1 MSGKFDAAWLQ
12 LREPVDHR
20 SRASDL
26 VAPLQ
31 EWWSARGASSVLDL
45 GAGTG
50 SNLRWLSPRL
60 SGPQR
65 WTLVDHDLGLL
76 ERAAAIGTGVQA
88 YPVVGD
94 LWDAG
99 LAQVTRAD
107 LVTASALLDL
117 VSDRWLGS
125 LVDACS
131 DAGCAAYF
139 ALTYDGTMT
148 WSGRDDPLDEV
159 VHEAVNFHQRR
170 DKGLGPALG
179 PTASGVAER
188 LFTALG
194 YETRVETT
202 PWVLGPDD
210 AELCLAL
217 VDGWRQAASQ
227 QRPSQVDA
235 ILQWSMRRR
244 DDVRRG
250 DFGLV
255 VGHQDLLALPPERQ

>member
-1 MSGKFDAAWLQ
+1 VSEKFDASWLQ
-12 LREPVDHR
+12 LREPVDYR
-20 SRASDL
+20 SRATGL
-26 VAPLQ
+26 LAPLK
-31 EWWSARGASSVLDL
+31 EWWATHGATSVLDL

-60 SGPQR
+60 PGRQR
-65 WTLVDHDLGLL
+65 WTLVDHDAELL
-76 ERAAAIGTGVQA
+76 RRAGPPGADVEVR
-88 YPVVGD
+88 PVVGD

-99 LAQVTRAD
+99 LAEVPRSD

-117 VSDRWLGS
+117 VSDPWLGS

-131 DAGCAAYF
+131 DAGSAAYF
-139 ALTYDGTMT
+139 ALTYDGTIA
-148 WSGRDDPLDEV
+148 WSGREDPIDEV

-194 YETRVETT
+194 YETVVEPT
-202 PWVLGPDD
+202 PWTLGPDD
-210 AELCLAL
+210 AALCLAL
-217 VDGWRQAASQ
+217 VDGWAGAATE
-227 QRPSQVDA
+227 QRPSQADA
-235 ILQWSMRRR
+235 ILQWAMRRR
-244 DDVRRG
+244 GDVERG

-255 VGHQDLLALPPERQ
+255 VGHQDLLALPPKRT

>member
-1 MSGKFDAAWLQ
+1 VSEKFEASWLQ
-12 LREPVDHR
+12 LREPVDDL
-20 SRASDL
+20 SRAMGPL
-26 VAPLQ
+26 APLQ

-65 WTLVDHDLGLL
+65 WTLVDHDAELL
-76 ERAAAIGTGVQA
+76 RRATAPGTEVQVH
-88 YPVVGD
+88 PVVGD

-99 LAQVTRAD
+99 LAQVTKAD

-117 VSDRWLGS
+117 VSDPWMGALA
-125 LVDACS
+125 DACS
-131 DAGCAAYF
+131 DAGSAAYF
-139 ALTYDGTMT
+139 ALTYDGSIA
-148 WSGRDDPLDEV
+148 WSGRSDPLDEV

-194 YETRVETT
+194 YETHVESS
-202 PWVLGPDD
+202 PWTLGPDD
-210 AELCLAL
+210 AALCLAL
-217 VDGWRQAASQ
+217 VDGWAGAACE

-235 ILQWSMRRR
+235 ILQWAMRRR
-244 DDVRRG
+244 EDVEHG

-255 VGHQDLLALPPERQ
+255 VGHQDLLALPPERK